1 MKIIL
6 TETQLKKLI
15 EDVES
20 LNTSEESLSS
30 KESKVQVAKNNVEA
44 IAKKIN
50 GYGLGADVTD
60 FMVRV
65 AAVESCYGLATGNVD
80 IWQIDTIAFKD
91 TKDTKA
97 HPALKKKIQKLKE
110 YDIDWLK
117 LTQTEMENSMTKN
130 AIAARLVLSNIPS
143 AIPTDLQGQATYWKN
158 NYNTSAGAG
167 TANDFIKKSSNLK
180 ACTAYVK

>member
-6 TETQLKKLI
+6 TETQYKKLI
-15 EDVES
+15 EDVE
-20 LNTSEESLSS
+20 NSESSLSA
-30 KESKVQVAKNNVEA
+30 KELKVQEAKNNVQA

-65 AAVESCYGLATGNVD
+65 AGVETCYGLATGNVD
-80 IWQIDTIAFKD
+80 IWQIDPIAFKD
-91 TKDTKA
+91 TKDTKS
-97 HPALKKKIQKLKE
+97 HPSLKKKIQKLKE

-117 LTQTEMENSMTKN
+117 LSQTDMESSMTKN

-143 AIPTDLQGQATYWKN
+143 SIPSDLQEQATYWKN

-167 TANDFIKKSSNLK
+167 TANDFIKKSTNLK

>member
-6 TETQLKKLI
+6 TESQYKKLI
-15 EDVES
+15 EDVE
-20 LNTSEESLSS
+20 NSESSLSA
-30 KESKVQVAKNNVEA
+30 KELKVQEAKNTVQA

-80 IWQIDTIAFKD
+80 VWQIDSIAFKD
-91 TKDTKA
+91 TKDTKS
-97 HPALKKKIQKLKE
+97 HSSLKNKIKKLKE
-110 YDIDWLK
+110 YNIDWLK
-117 LTQTEMENSMTKN
+117 LSQTDMESSMTKN
-130 AIAARLVLSNIPS
+130 AIAARLVLSNIQE
-143 AIPTDLQGQATYWKN
+143 AIPTDLQGQAIYWKTK
-158 NYNTSAGAG
+158 YNTSAGDG
-167 TANDFIKKSSNLK
+167 STNDFIKKSTSLK

>member
-6 TETQLKKLI
+6 TESQLKKLI
-15 EDVES
+15 EDVEMA
-20 LNTSEESLSS
+20 NTSLSA
-30 KESKVQVAKNNVEA
+30 KELKVQEAKNNVQA

-80 IWQIDTIAFKD
+80 VWQIDSIAFKD

-117 LTQTEMENSMTKN
+117 LSQTDMESSMTKN

-143 AIPTDLQGQATYWKN
+143 AIPSDLQEQATYWKN

-167 TANDFIKKSSNLK
+167 TANDFIKKSTNLK
-180 ACTAYVK
+180 ACAAYVK

>member
-6 TETQLKKLI
+6 TETQYKKLI
-15 EDVES
+15 EDVE
-20 LNTSEESLSS
+20 NSESSLSA
-30 KESKVQVAKNNVEA
+30 KELKVQEAKNNVQA

-65 AAVESCYGLATGNVD
+65 AGVETCYGLATGNVD
-80 IWQIDTIAFKD
+80 IWQIDPIAFKD
-91 TKDTKA
+91 TKDTKS
-97 HPALKKKIQKLKE
+97 HPSLKKKIQKLKE

-117 LTQTEMENSMTKN
+117 LSQTDMESSMTKN

-143 AIPTDLQGQATYWKN
+143 SIPSDLQGQATYWKN

-167 TANDFIKKSSNLK
+167 TANDFIKKSTNLK

>member
-6 TETQLKKLI
+6 TESQYKKLI
-15 EDVES
+15 EDVE
-20 LNTSEESLSS
+20 NTESSLSA
-30 KESKVQVAKNNVEA
+30 KELKVQEAKNNVQA

-65 AAVESCYGLATGNVD
+65 AGVETCYGLATGNVD
-80 IWQIDTIAFKD
+80 IWQIDPIAFKD
-91 TKDTKA
+91 TKDTKS
-97 HPALKKKIQKLKE
+97 HPSLKKKIQKLKE

-117 LTQTEMENSMTKN
+117 LSQTDMESSMTKN

-143 AIPTDLQGQATYWKN
+143 SIPSDLQGQATYWKN

-167 TANDFIKKSSNLK
+167 TANDFIKKSTNLK

>member
-1 MKIIL
+1 M
-6 TETQLKKLI
+6 QYKKLI
-15 EDVES
+15 EDVE
-20 LNTSEESLSS
+20 NSESSLSA
-30 KESKVQVAKNNVEA
+30 KELKVQEAKNTVQA

-80 IWQIDTIAFKD
+80 VWQIDSIAFKD
-91 TKDTKA
+91 TKAIND

-117 LTQTEMENSMTKN
+117 LSQTDMESSMTKN

-143 AIPTDLQGQATYWKN
+143 SIPSDLQGQATYWKN

-167 TANDFIKKSSNLK
+167 TANDFIKKSTNLK